1 MIKSVCVYCGSQSG
15 RTPAH
20 AQAATALGRG
30 LAERGLQLVYG
41 GGRVGL
47 MGIVADACLGAG
59 GRVVGIIPDFL
70 RRFEVGHGAVSELI
84 VVDSM
89 HERKQA
95 MFDRSDAFAVL
106 PGGFGTLDET
116 FEMMTWRQ
124 LGLHQKPIVA
134 IDVEGYWQP
143 FRALIDH
150 MIEERFARPETRGL
164 LTMVPDV
171 AALFDLLRLPAQ
183 AETRPIPKAAAGR

>member
-1 MIKSVCVYCGSQSG
+1 MITSVCVYCGSQAG
-15 RTPAH
+15 RSPAH
-20 AQAATALGRG
+20 AEAAAALGRG

-47 MGIVADACLGAG
+47 MGIVADACLSAG

-134 IDVEGYWQP
+134 IDIGGYWQP

-150 MIEERFARPETRGL
+150 LVEERFARPETRSL
-164 LTMVPDV
+164 LTLAPDV
-171 AALFDLLRLPAQ
+171 PAFFGVLGLPAPE
-183 AETRPIPKAAAGR
+183 AVRPVPEPATGR

>member
-1 MIKSVCVYCGSQSG
+1 LIKSVCVYCGSQEG
-15 RTPAH
+15 RSPAH
-20 AQAATALGRG
+20 AEAAAALGRG

-47 MGIVADACLGAG
+47 MGIVADACLSAG

-70 RRFEVGHGAVSELI
+70 RRFEVGHGAVSELV

-124 LGLHQKPIVA
+124 LGLHAKPIAA
-134 IDVEGYWQP
+134 IDIEGFWQP
-143 FRALIDH
+143 FQGLIDH
-150 MIEERFARPETRGL
+150 LIAERFARPETRAL
-164 LTMVPDV
+164 LTLVPDV
-171 AALFDLLRLPAQ
+171 AAFFALLAADQPSV
-183 AETRPIPKAAAGR
+183 KAAANR